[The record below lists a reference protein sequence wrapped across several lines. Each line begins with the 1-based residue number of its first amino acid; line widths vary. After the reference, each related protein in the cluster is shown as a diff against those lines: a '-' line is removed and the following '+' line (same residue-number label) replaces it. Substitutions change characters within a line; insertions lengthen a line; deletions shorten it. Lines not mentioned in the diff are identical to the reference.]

1 MKITAQLAL
10 SQMKVNKKRTIAGI
24 FAIALAT
31 SLITTVMCF
40 VTSANKMLTDF
51 LGSDYGEYGGA
62 YSLMLAIPA
71 LLLGLLIAAMS
82 ITVISNIFSA
92 SANKRIQEFGILK
105 CVGATSR
112 QIRASVIYESLW
124 LSLTAIP
131 LGLIAGT
138 ILGYISVKF
147 TGHFISDINDA
158 AKKIIMRPFTF
169 SLPFHI
175 SVWTYL
181 FAGVFSFCIVLFSAY
196 RPAKKVG
203 KFTAIQCVKGI
214 GAGTALKEI
223 QVKDSVIQ
231 KIFGC
236 ESAIAYKNMKRNKY
250 GYKAT
255 IRALSLGILLFL
267 LTGGL
272 SGQAKEFQ
280 EWITPKSKEM
290 RVDYCSNY
298 DTGVNAKTGKEE
310 RKISRPVTSDQYN
323 EITQKLEKYG
333 IDVYGVGAD
342 TFTYNALLDKNTL
355 TEDMLQVPK
364 FSDDNRETRTE
375 IVSVD
380 EKLYKKLCD
389 RAGTEYGSILL
400 LNTYQYNDNGEY
412 VSIKPFKDD
421 VTQISLINAAN
432 EKNTLTIGGI
442 LEQSDLKEYG
452 FGEMRPYPVRIVV
465 PDADAR
471 YFDWFSVPS
480 DEDDYTEYARSV
492 MDEYFPIVAED
503 SYVEQGYT
511 VRIARTDAMIKMLNI
526 AIVLAEIVMYG
537 FVILLVLMGFISVI
551 STLTTNIRIRS
562 REFAVLKSVGMTNK
576 SLCRMLYSESIF
588 CVLNALVPGVILGIA
603 IPFLINL
610 SIRKAFPVLYHIP
623 WATLFG
629 GIFVLIGIVF
639 SITRTEIHK
648 LRDKSIIDEIR
659 MDIV

>member
-105 CVGATSR
+105 CVGATGR

-158 AKKIIMRPFTF
+158 AKEIIMRPFTF

-214 GAGTALKEI
+214 GAGTVLKEI
-223 QVKDSVIQ
+223 QVKDSFIQ

-280 EWITPKSKEM
+280 EWMTPKSKEM
-290 RVDYCSNY
+290 MVDYSSNY
-298 DTGVNAKTGKEE
+298 DIEINAKTGKEE

-333 IDVYGVGAD
+333 TDVYGVGAD

-364 FSDDNRETRTE
+364 FSDDNGETRTE

-380 EKLYKKLCD
+380 DELYKKLCD
-389 RAGTEYGSILL
+389 RAGAEYGSILL
-400 LNTYQYNDNGEY
+400 LNTYQYNDSGEY

-452 FGEMRPYPVRIVV
+452 FGEMTPYPVRIVV

-471 YFDWFSVPS
+471 SFDWFSMPS

-492 MDEYFPIVAED
+492 MDEYYPIEAED

-511 VRIARTDAMIKMLNI
+511 VRIARTDAMVKMLNI

-537 FVILLVLMGFISVI
+537 FVILLILMGFTSVI

-576 SLCRMLYSESIF
+576 SLCRMLYSESVF
-588 CVLNALVPGVILGIA
+588 CVVKALVPGVILGIA

-623 WATLFG
+623 WAALFG

-639 SITRTEIHK
+639 FITRAEIHK

>member
-92 SANKRIQEFGILK
+92 SANRRIQEFGILK
-105 CVGATSR
+105 CVGATGR

-214 GAGTALKEI
+214 GAGTVLKEI
-223 QVKDSVIQ
+223 QVKDSFIQ

-280 EWITPKSKEM
+280 EWMTPKSKEM
-290 RVDYCSNY
+290 MVDYSSNY
-298 DTGVNAKTGKEE
+298 DIEVNAKTGKE
-310 RKISRPVTSDQYN
+310 
-323 EITQKLEKYG
+323 
-333 IDVYGVGAD
+333 VYGVGAD
-342 TFTYNALLDKNTL
+342 TFTYKALLDKNTL

-380 EKLYKKLCD
+380 DELYKKLCD
-389 RAGTEYGSILL
+389 RAGAEYGSILL

-452 FGEMRPYPVRIVV
+452 FLEMTPYPVRIVV

-471 YFDWFSVPS
+471 SFDWFSMPS

-537 FVILLVLMGFISVI
+537 FVILLILMGFTSVI

-623 WATLFG
+623 WAALFG

-639 SITRTEIHK
+639 FITRTEIHK

>member
-105 CVGATSR
+105 CVGATGR

-158 AKKIIMRPFTF
+158 AKEIIMRPFTF

-214 GAGTALKEI
+214 GAGTVLKEI
-223 QVKDSVIQ
+223 QVKDSFIQ

-280 EWITPKSKEM
+280 E
-290 RVDYCSNY
+290 
-298 DTGVNAKTGKEE
+298 
-310 RKISRPVTSDQYN
+310 
-323 EITQKLEKYG
+323 
-333 IDVYGVGAD
+333 
-342 TFTYNALLDKNTL
+342 
-355 TEDMLQVPK
+355 
-364 FSDDNRETRTE
+364 
-375 IVSVD
+375 
-380 EKLYKKLCD
+380 
-389 RAGTEYGSILL
+389 
-400 LNTYQYNDNGEY
+400 
-412 VSIKPFKDD
+412 
-421 VTQISLINAAN
+421 
-432 EKNTLTIGGI
+432 
-442 LEQSDLKEYG
+442 
-452 FGEMRPYPVRIVV
+452 
-465 PDADAR
+465 
-471 YFDWFSVPS
+471 
-480 DEDDYTEYARSV
+480 
-492 MDEYFPIVAED
+492 
-503 SYVEQGYT
+503 
-511 VRIARTDAMIKMLNI
+511 
-526 AIVLAEIVMYG
+526 
-537 FVILLVLMGFISVI
+537 
-551 STLTTNIRIRS
+551 
-562 REFAVLKSVGMTNK
+562 
-576 SLCRMLYSESIF
+576 
-588 CVLNALVPGVILGIA
+588 
-603 IPFLINL
+603 
-610 SIRKAFPVLYHIP
+610 
-623 WATLFG
+623 
-629 GIFVLIGIVF
+629 
-639 SITRTEIHK
+639 
-648 LRDKSIIDEIR
+648 
-659 MDIV
+659 

>member
-51 LGSDYGEYGGA
+51 LGLDYGEYGGA

-105 CVGATSR
+105 CVGATGR

-138 ILGYISVKF
+138 ILSYISVKF

-158 AKKIIMRPFTF
+158 AKEIIMRPFTF

-214 GAGTALKEI
+214 GAGTVLKEI
-223 QVKDSVIQ
+223 QVKDSFIQ

-255 IRALSLGILLFL
+255 MRALSLGILLFL

-280 EWITPKSKEM
+280 EWMTPKSKEM
-290 RVDYCSNY
+290 MVDYSSNY
-298 DTGVNAKTGKEE
+298 DIEVNAKTGKEE

-323 EITQKLEKYG
+323 AITQKLEKYG

-364 FSDDNRETRTE
+364 FSDE
-375 IVSVD
+375 
-380 EKLYKKLCD
+380 LYKKLCD
-389 RAGTEYGSILL
+389 RAGAEYGSILL

-412 VSIKPFKDD
+412 TSIKPFKDD
-421 VTQISLINAAN
+421 VTQISMINAAN

-452 FGEMRPYPVRIVV
+452 FVEETPYPVRIVV

-471 YFDWFSVPS
+471 SFDWFSMPS

-492 MDEYFPIVAED
+492 MDEYFPIMAED

-511 VRIARTDAMIKMLNI
+511 VRIARTDAMVKMLNI

-537 FVILLVLMGFISVI
+537 FVILLILMGFTSVI
-551 STLTTNIRIRS
+551 STLATNIRIRS

-576 SLCRMLYSESIF
+576 SLCRMLYSESVF
-588 CVLNALVPGVILGIA
+588 CVVKALVPGVILGIA

-623 WATLFG
+623 WAALFG

-639 SITRTEIHK
+639 FITRAEIHK

>member
-105 CVGATSR
+105 CVGATGR

-158 AKKIIMRPFTF
+158 AKEIIMRPFTF

-214 GAGTALKEI
+214 GAGTVLKEI
-223 QVKDSVIQ
+223 QVKDSFIQ

-280 EWITPKSKEM
+280 EWMTPKSKEM
-290 RVDYCSNY
+290 MVDYSSNY
-298 DTGVNAKTGKEE
+298 DIEVNAKTGKEE

-380 EKLYKKLCD
+380 DELYKKLCD
-389 RAGTEYGSILL
+389 RAGAEYGSILL

-452 FGEMRPYPVRIVV
+452 FLEMTPYPVRIVV

-471 YFDWFSVPS
+471 SFDWFSMPS

-511 VRIARTDAMIKMLNI
+511 VRIARTDAMVKMLNI
-526 AIVLAEIVMYG
+526 A
-537 FVILLVLMGFISVI
+537 FLL
-551 STLTTNIRIRS
+551 
-562 REFAVLKSVGMTNK
+562 
-576 SLCRMLYSESIF
+576 
-588 CVLNALVPGVILGIA
+588 
-603 IPFLINL
+603 
-610 SIRKAFPVLYHIP
+610 
-623 WATLFG
+623 
-629 GIFVLIGIVF
+629 
-639 SITRTEIHK
+639 K
-648 LRDKSIIDEIR
+648 L
-659 MDIV
+659 

>member
-31 SLITTVMCF
+31 ALITTVMCF

-105 CVGATSR
+105 CVGATGR

-131 LGLIAGT
+131 PGLIAGT
-138 ILGYISVKF
+138 ILGYMSVKF

-158 AKKIIMRPFTF
+158 AKEIIMRPFTF

-223 QVKDSVIQ
+223 QVKDSFIQ

-250 GYKAT
+250 SYKAT

-280 EWITPKSKEM
+280 EWMTPKSKEM
-290 RVDYCSNY
+290 MVDYSSNY
-298 DTGVNAKTGKEE
+298 DIEVNSKTGKEE

-364 FSDDNRETRTE
+364 FSDDSGETRTE

-380 EKLYKKLCD
+380 DELYKKLCD
-389 RAGTEYGSILL
+389 RAGAEYGSILL

-412 VSIKPFKDD
+412 TSIKPFKDD

-432 EKNTLTIGGI
+432 EKNTLIIGGI
-442 LEQSDLKEYG
+442 LEQSDL
-452 FGEMRPYPVRIVV
+452 
-465 PDADAR
+465 
-471 YFDWFSVPS
+471 
-480 DEDDYTEYARSV
+480 
-492 MDEYFPIVAED
+492 
-503 SYVEQGYT
+503 
-511 VRIARTDAMIKMLNI
+511 
-526 AIVLAEIVMYG
+526 
-537 FVILLVLMGFISVI
+537 
-551 STLTTNIRIRS
+551 
-562 REFAVLKSVGMTNK
+562 
-576 SLCRMLYSESIF
+576 
-588 CVLNALVPGVILGIA
+588 GIQ
-603 IPFLINL
+603 
-610 SIRKAFPVLYHIP
+610 SC
-623 WATLFG
+623 
-629 GIFVLIGIVF
+629 
-639 SITRTEIHK
+639 
-648 LRDKSIIDEIR
+648 
-659 MDIV
+659 

>member
-105 CVGATSR
+105 CVGATGR

-158 AKKIIMRPFTF
+158 AKEIIMRPFTF

-214 GAGTALKEI
+214 GAGTVLKEI
-223 QVKDSVIQ
+223 QVKDSFIQ

-280 EWITPKSKEM
+280 EWMTPKSKEM
-290 RVDYCSNY
+290 MVDYSSNY
-298 DTGVNAKTGKEE
+298 DIEVNAKTGKEE

-342 TFTYNALLDKNTL
+342 TFAYNALLDKNTL

-364 FSDDNRETRTE
+364 FSDDNGETRTE

-492 MDEYFPIVAED
+492 MY
-503 SYVEQGYT
+503 
-511 VRIARTDAMIKMLNI
+511 
-526 AIVLAEIVMYG
+526 
-537 FVILLVLMGFISVI
+537 
-551 STLTTNIRIRS
+551 
-562 REFAVLKSVGMTNK
+562 
-576 SLCRMLYSESIF
+576 
-588 CVLNALVPGVILGIA
+588 
-603 IPFLINL
+603 
-610 SIRKAFPVLYHIP
+610 
-623 WATLFG
+623 
-629 GIFVLIGIVF
+629 
-639 SITRTEIHK
+639 
-648 LRDKSIIDEIR
+648 
-659 MDIV
+659 

>member
-105 CVGATSR
+105 CVGATGR

-158 AKKIIMRPFTF
+158 AKEIIMRPFTF

-223 QVKDSVIQ
+223 QVKDSFIQ

-280 EWITPKSKEM
+280 EWMTPKSKEM
-290 RVDYCSNY
+290 MVDYSSNY
-298 DTGVNAKTGKEE
+298 DIEVNAKTGKEE

-364 FSDDNRETRTE
+364 FSDDNGKQGQK
-375 IVSVD
+375 SCP
-380 EKLYKKLCD
+380 LMM
-389 RAGTEYGSILL
+389 
-400 LNTYQYNDNGEY
+400 N
-412 VSIKPFKDD
+412 SIKNC
-421 VTQISLINAAN
+421 VTGQAQNMEVS
-432 EKNTLTIGGI
+432 
-442 LEQSDLKEYG
+442 
-452 FGEMRPYPVRIVV
+452 
-465 PDADAR
+465 
-471 YFDWFSVPS
+471 
-480 DEDDYTEYARSV
+480 
-492 MDEYFPIVAED
+492 
-503 SYVEQGYT
+503 
-511 VRIARTDAMIKMLNI
+511 
-526 AIVLAEIVMYG
+526 
-537 FVILLVLMGFISVI
+537 
-551 STLTTNIRIRS
+551 
-562 REFAVLKSVGMTNK
+562 
-576 SLCRMLYSESIF
+576 F
-588 CVLNALVPGVILGIA
+588 C
-603 IPFLINL
+603 
-610 SIRKAFPVLYHIP
+610 
-623 WATLFG
+623 
-629 GIFVLIGIVF
+629 
-639 SITRTEIHK
+639 
-648 LRDKSIIDEIR
+648 
-659 MDIV
+659 